1 MSPPSSPRTTSPS
14 SVLIVIPA
22 HEFESIPS
30 NTPPPRAA
38 PKTCSWERR
47 LREAEV
53 ARNATLNSMQVR
65 CREHVQHVMSV
76 VSTLKESRRI
86 LNHQR
91 DMQLRSSLA
100 DADLRRRELL
110 SKKASDNADTRVQRA
125 KIARENS
132 ELKRHGERAR
142 GLQERRLAHHRRLR
156 YLSERK
162 ERARRFSP
170 QGRLTY
176 TNSPRQRSSSSIA
189 SDNSDDDV
197 AREITFTDEAFTSQ
211 SSLPASVADR
221 GPHDS
226 ENDQATPP
234 SDEEEKE
241 GTCLPNQVSN
251 DRRRAAAIIAG
262 YYLLSKARRGLL
274 DAGVIGANIASYSFA
289 RVTSCLET
297 REAQKAARL
306 ALRAIGLCAYGNYS
320 TAAYDTN
327 QPAMESR
334 ILLAC
339 LLLALHP
346 HSVMEN
352 KTGSRYSHETFT
364 VHCARRMLLC
374 LHFATLGA
382 FCNAWKAWR
391 QAFLVWKKSDAKA
404 IVKAMIQDAV
414 ATEAMRISVERGFSR
429 STNVNAVSYAL
440 GGSSAASPEEVEHAQ
455 QEHSIWKEHIAA
467 KQKKLRE
474 AIVRIAG
481 EEGEQRLNAAL
492 SAASHTQN
500 EQLVHE
506 ILVDLPGLLRR
517 VQTTKNVP
525 EETWERLR
533 AQLSTRPP
541 NSDEL
546 SLRLAEITQ
555 TLSNM
560 LPDSFT
566 LVEEDETGLIELNVD
581 FAVMVVLKTSEALKK
596 CQAQAYDDALEQWTN
611 AAVRRI
617 RTASED
623 FVSVVVDILKELT
636 TKVRDVQ
643 VDVLSYRIRHSAP
656 IVQQYGEAWER
667 SHFQSHIVAQE
678 FSESLPRTKAFLSET
693 LSDLDQQ
700 ENTLRDDLRH
710 HSPEALRT
718 VLVNAIIRLIQ
729 RPLMYQT
736 WDLPELM
743 HLDLERIT
751 TMQNEVQR
759 CAIVAA
765 LDNVSSQ
772 FLQSRGIQTLP
783 ASGMEELLKKTEDV
797 DCTMPQLQDVFL
809 RSVHERLNETGH
821 VMSDTDD
828 DFLRGMVRRIT
839 DPEDQMYSL
848 LFNRIKEAILILS
861 IKLCST
867 RDSMSTSRRIS
878 EEWGRHNW
886 KGLNSVRVVI
896 ISISYQVSALASH
909 MALVHGERLHTIL
922 V

>member
-1 MSPPSSPRTTSPS
+1 MSPPPSPRTTSPS

-91 DMQLRSSLA
+91 DMQLRSNLA
-100 DADLRRRELL
+100 GADLRRRELL

-125 KIARENS
+125 KIVRENS

-142 GLQERRLAHHRRLR
+142 GLQVRRLAHHRRLR

-176 TNSPRQRSSSSIA
+176 TSSPRQRSSSSIA

-197 AREITFTDEAFTSQ
+197 AREITFSDERNTSQ
-211 SSLPASVADR
+211 SSLPSSVADR
-221 GPHDS
+221 DQ
-226 ENDQATPP
+226 NDAMNNQNTPP

-241 GTCLPNQVSN
+241 SSGLPGNIAK
-251 DRRRAAAIIAG
+251 DRTRAAAIIAG
-262 YYLLSKARRGLL
+262 YYLLSKARRALL
-274 DAGVIGANIASYSFA
+274 DAGVIGVNVASYSFA

-297 REAQKAARL
+297 RDAQKAAHL

-320 TAAYDTN
+320 TAVYDRD
-327 QPAMESR
+327 QPATESR

-346 HSVMEN
+346 HSVMET
-352 KTGSRYSHETFT
+352 KTGSPYSHETFT
-364 VHCARRMLLC
+364 IHCARRMLLC

-382 FCNAWKAWR
+382 FCNAWKTWR

-404 IVKAMIQDAV
+404 IVKAMIKDAV

-481 EEGEQRLNAAL
+481 EEGERRLNAAL
-492 SAASHTQN
+492 SAASHAQN

-525 EETWERLR
+525 GETWERLR
-533 AQLSTRPP
+533 EQLSTRPP

-546 SLRLAEITQ
+546 SLRLAEITH
-555 TLSNM
+555 TLNNM
-560 LPDSFT
+560 LPDSFA
-566 LVEEDETGLIELNVD
+566 LVEEEESGLIELNVD
-581 FAVMVVLKTSEALKK
+581 FAVMVVLKASEALKK
-596 CQAQAYDDALEQWTN
+596 CQAQAYDDALELWTN
-611 AAVRRI
+611 ATVRKI
-617 RTASED
+617 RAASED
-623 FVSVVVDILKELT
+623 FVSVVVDALKELT

-643 VDVLSYRIRHSAP
+643 VDVLSYRIRQSAP

-667 SHFQSHIVAQE
+667 SHFQSRIVAQE
-678 FSESLPRTKAFLSET
+678 FSESLPRTRALLCEV

-700 ENTLRDDLRH
+700 ENNLRDDLRH

-729 RPLMYQT
+729 RPLLYRT
-736 WDLPELM
+736 RDLPELM
-743 HLDLERIT
+743 HLDLERVT
-751 TMQNEVQR
+751 TMQNDVQR

-765 LDNVSSQ
+765 LDNVGSQ
-772 FLQSRGIQTLP
+772 FLQSKGIPTLP
-783 ASGMEELLKKTEDV
+783 AAGMEELLRKTEDV
-797 DCTMPQLQDVFL
+797 DCTMSQLQDVFL
-809 RSVHERLNETGH
+809 SSIQERLNETGH
-821 VMSDTDD
+821 EISDTDD
-828 DFLRGMVRRIT
+828 DFLRGMVTRIA
-839 DPEDQMYSL
+839 DPEHHMYSL
-848 LFNRIKEAILILS
+848 LLNRIKEAILVLS
-861 IKLCST
+861 MKLCST
-867 RDSMSTSRRIS
+867 RDSISSSRRMLD
-878 EEWGRHNW
+878 EWSRHNW
-886 KGLNSVRVVI
+886 KGLNAARDVI
-896 ISISYQVSALASH
+896 ISVSYQVSALASH
-909 MALVHGERLHTIL
+909 MALVHEDRLHTIMS
-922 V
+922 